1 MCQWVT
7 GSASTAAVGDG
18 NDCQVQSAREG
29 STSRIDLEEKVI
41 DMKEGFLPPHE
52 VKTGKVE
59 CLGEK
64 SERWH
69 PENQGHPAGRS
80 SSLEGQM

>member
-29 STSRIDLEEKVI
+29 SPSRRDLQEKVI
-41 DMKEGFLPPHE
+41 GMKEGFLPPHE

-59 CLGEK
+59 CGSGEI
-64 SERWH
+64 
-69 PENQGHPAGRS
+69 
-80 SSLEGQM
+80 